1 MPKSKSGSSIDD
13 LARLS
18 GCPAERIAAY
28 RDLGLVDPDHRENGT
43 VTLVRLVESLESFGL
58 GPATLSAAVGAGHLS
73 LDFARNMLA
82 RPVTMVDKTYR
93 ELIADLKL
101 DTAMAHA
108 TFVAVGLPTF
118 DLDHPARDDD
128 AAFLTLLSRVTAAG
142 LSRKSL
148 FRALRVFGHSLRRI
162 AEAQRDLYRE
172 EVEDPMI
179 AAGMPLGRL
188 VEEGA
193 SRRRRLQEIGFEGL
207 GILFARILEDLVF
220 ENIAFRLQNGLGDL
234 GFASRND
241 ASHTVVVGF
250 ADMSGYTDFVRE
262 FGDREGAERTGQFE
276 ELVQTI
282 LEGRAGRI
290 IKSLGDGLLLHFS
303 GTEEALNGS
312 AEIIRRARSSSLLPV
327 HVGLAAGP
335 VIFRDGDIFGTTV
348 NRAARISAQAAPGT
362 VLIDENVKSLAA
374 GIDIDW
380 NAVDFPPLKGL
391 PDTRGYAWSP

>member
-162 AEAQRDLYRE
+162 D
-172 EVEDPMI
+172 I
-179 AAGMPLGRL
+179 GMGHGGR
-188 VEEGA
+188 
-193 SRRRRLQEIGFEGL
+193 
-207 GILFARILEDLVF
+207 
-220 ENIAFRLQNGLGDL
+220 
-234 GFASRND
+234 
-241 ASHTVVVGF
+241 
-250 ADMSGYTDFVRE
+250 M
-262 FGDREGAERTGQFE
+262 FGQ
-276 ELVQTI
+276 
-282 LEGRAGRI
+282 
-290 IKSLGDGLLLHFS
+290 
-303 GTEEALNGS
+303 
-312 AEIIRRARSSSLLPV
+312 
-327 HVGLAAGP
+327 
-335 VIFRDGDIFGTTV
+335 
-348 NRAARISAQAAPGT
+348 
-362 VLIDENVKSLAA
+362 
-374 GIDIDW
+374 
-380 NAVDFPPLKGL
+380 
-391 PDTRGYAWSP
+391 

>member
-1 MPKSKSGSSIDD
+1 MPQPQSDPSIEA

-18 GCPAERIAAY
+18 GCPAERIATY
-28 RDLGLVDPDHRENGT
+28 RDLGLVDPDHPENGT
-43 VTLVRLVESLESFGL
+43 VTLVRLVESLESLGL
-58 GPATLSAAVGAGHLS
+58 EPATLSSAVGAGHLN
-73 LDFARNMLA
+73 LDFARDMLA
-82 RPVTMVDKTYR
+82 RPVAMVDRTYR
-93 ELIADLKL
+93 QLIAELGL
-101 DTAMAHA
+101 EPALAQA
-108 TFVAVGLPTF
+108 IFVAVGLPTF
-118 DLDHPARDDD
+118 DLDRPARNDD
-128 AAFLTLLSRVTAAG
+128 AAFLTLLARVTASG

-172 EVEDPMI
+172 EVEQPML
-179 AAGMPLGRL
+179 AAGAPLGRL
-188 VEEGA
+188 LAEGA
-193 SRRRRLQEIGFEGL
+193 AQRRQLQEIGFQAI

-220 ENIAFRLQNGLGDL
+220 ENIAFRLQNGLSDL
-234 GFASRND
+234 GFASRDD

-303 GTEEALNGS
+303 GTRDALNGS
-312 AEIIRRARSSSLLPV
+312 AEIIRQARSSSLLPV

-335 VIFRDGDIFGTTV
+335 VLFRDGDIFGTTV

-362 VLIDENVKSLAA
+362 VLIDEAVKSLATD
-374 GIDIDW
+374 IDIDW

-391 PDTRGYAWSP
+391 PDTRGYAWTP